1 MNDKITSI
9 SIDELKFKHRSRSKY
24 WYVWHEVKKKGLV
37 NLDLFDNSLVDT
49 IKEAVQKQKQYD
61 YYYKIAC
68 ELELGHEL
76 LLVFEHVPDESLL
89 RIKLKDTKDASHPFN
104 LL

>member
-1 MNDKITSI
+1 MNNKITSI

-24 WYVWHEVKKKGLV
+24 WQAWHEVKREGMI
-37 NLDLFDNSLVDT
+37 NLALFDNSLVDT

-61 YYYKIAC
+61 YYYKVAC

-89 RIKLKDTKDASHPFN
+89 RIKLKDTKDMNHPFN